1 MSTFEQLK
9 TEAQRI
15 ADVKYAAAVLN
26 WDMEINMPA
35 KGVEARAR
43 HLATLSGIAFEMGT
57 SEKFSTLLQAAK
69 QDASL
74 DTLQKR
80 NVELIATDFEKAK
93 KFSQAFVE
101 EMSMTVSQTFAAW
114 EHAKKANNFS
124 LYAPQLEKMVALK
137 RRQAAIVGFEKH
149 PYDALLDD
157 YEPGMTVEVLD
168 EYFNTVRTGLKPL
181 LEKIKA
187 QPQVDNSCLQ
197 QHFDHQQQWDYSI
210 AILKQMGY
218 DFGAGRQ
225 DISTHPF
232 TTNFAATDVRVTT
245 RINEKDM
252 TDCLFSAIHEGGHA
266 LYEQGLLTSNYGLPL
281 GEAASLSVHES
292 QSRLWENNVG
302 RALPFW
308 KYNFA
313 ILQKTF
319 PTQFSAISQDTFYKA
334 INRVEPSFIRT
345 QADELTYHFHVMI
358 RFDIEKA
365 LIEGS
370 LNVADLKTYW
380 NEQYQ
385 KYLGITPADDATG
398 ILQDVHWSHGL
409 FGYFPTYSL
418 GSAYAAQYYRQAE
431 QDISGLN
438 ELIERG
444 DNATLLNWL
453 REKIHVHG
461 RFYNSQDLCEKV
473 TGEKLNFH
481 YFLQYAE
488 QKYSGIYGF

>member
-1 MSTFEQLK
+1 L
-9 TEAQRI
+9 
-15 ADVKYAAAVLN
+15 
-26 WDMEINMPA
+26 
-35 KGVEARAR
+35 
-43 HLATLSGIAFEMGT
+43 H
-57 SEKFSTLLQAAK
+57 
-69 QDASL
+69 
-74 DTLQKR
+74 
-80 NVELIATDFEKAK
+80 
-93 KFSQAFVE
+93 
-101 EMSMTVSQTFAAW
+101 
-114 EHAKKANNFS
+114 
-124 LYAPQLEKMVALK
+124 
-137 RRQAAIVGFEKH
+137 
-149 PYDALLDD
+149 
-157 YEPGMTVEVLD
+157 
-168 EYFNTVRTGLKPL
+168 
-181 LEKIKA
+181 
-187 QPQVDNSCLQ
+187 
-197 QHFDHQQQWDYSI
+197 QHFDRQQQWDYSI

-245 RINEKDM
+245 RINENDM

-308 KYNFA
+308 KYNFEIA
-313 ILQKTF
+313 QKTF
-319 PTQFSAISQDTFYKA
+319 PAQFSAISQHTLYKA

-345 QADELTYHFHVMI
+345 QADELTYHFHIMI

-365 LIEGS
+365 LMEGA
-370 LNVADLKTYW
+370 LNVAELKNYW

-409 FGYFPTYSL
+409 LGYFPTYSL

-431 QDISGLN
+431 QDIPGLN
-438 ELIERG
+438 DMIAKG
-444 DNATLLNWL
+444 DNAPLLNWL

-473 TGEKLNFH
+473 TGEKLNFNH
-481 YFLQYAE
+481 FLKYAE
-488 QKYSGIYGF
+488 DKYSHIYGF

>member
-35 KGVEARAR
+35 NGVEARSR
-43 HLATLSGIAFEMGT
+43 QLATLSGIAFEMGT
-57 SEKFSTLLQAAK
+57 SEKFSKLLQAAK
-69 QDASL
+69 DDTSL

-80 NVELIATDFEKAK
+80 NVELLWSDFQKAK
-93 KFSQAFVE
+93 KFSQEFVE

-114 EHAKKANNFS
+114 EHAKKANDFS
-124 LYAPQLEKMVALK
+124 LYAPQLEKMIALK
-137 RRQAAIVGFEKH
+137 RKQAEIIGYEKH

-157 YEPGMTVEVLD
+157 YEPGMTAAVLD
-168 EYFNTVRTGLKPL
+168 EYFNTVRSGLKPL

-187 QPQVDNSCLQ
+187 QPQVDNSCLH
-197 QHFDHQQQWDYSI
+197 QHFDRQQQWDYSI

-245 RINEKDM
+245 RINENDM

-308 KYNFA
+308 KYNFEIA
-313 ILQKTF
+313 QKTF
-319 PTQFSAISQDTFYKA
+319 PAQFSAISQDTLYKA

-345 QADELTYHFHVMI
+345 QADELTYHFHIMI

-365 LIEGS
+365 LMEGT
-370 LNVADLKTYW
+370 LNVADLKNYW

-409 FGYFPTYSL
+409 LGYFPTYSL

-431 QDISGLN
+431 QDIPGLN
-438 ELIERG
+438 DLIAQG
-444 DNATLLNWL
+444 DNAPLLNWL

-473 TGEKLNFH
+473 TGEKLNFNH
-481 YFLQYAE
+481 FLKYAE
-488 QKYSGIYGF
+488 DKYSDIYRF